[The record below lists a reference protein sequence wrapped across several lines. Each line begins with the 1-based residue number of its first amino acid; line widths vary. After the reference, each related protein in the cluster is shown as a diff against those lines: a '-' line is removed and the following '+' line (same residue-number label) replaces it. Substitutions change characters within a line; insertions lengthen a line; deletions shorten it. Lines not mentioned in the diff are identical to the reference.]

1 MLVGELLKFRLKYC
15 KNYLT
20 DWPESLYMSIMVSR
34 DESLSYNGDPLTVP
48 VVSPAGQS
56 FHFL

>member
-48 VVSPAGQS
+48 VVSPAG
-56 FHFL
+56 